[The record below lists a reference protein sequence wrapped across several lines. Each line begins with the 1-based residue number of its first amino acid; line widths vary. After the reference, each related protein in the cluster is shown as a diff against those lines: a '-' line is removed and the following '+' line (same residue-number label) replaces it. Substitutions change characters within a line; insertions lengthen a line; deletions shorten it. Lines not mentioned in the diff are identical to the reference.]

1 MQDLE
6 RLKTTLNYRDSVLSD
21 MEERISELSQELLIS
36 KTKYTDEITS
46 YKRENALLK
55 DQVW

>member
-1 MQDLE
+1 M
-6 RLKTTLNYRDSVLSD
+6 KTTLNYRDSVLSD